1 MTTSRILQFAA
12 LVAAM
17 ALSGCDREGQK
28 AFPPPSGEK
37 PDVEYHK
44 RIDDVNAERKRLMT
58 EAVEAQKSGD
68 QERIAAAA
76 AALAENR
83 RKAGDMVRDH
93 MNLSKEQNK

>member
-1 MTTSRILQFAA
+1 MTTSRILRFAA
-12 LVAAM
+12 LVAAI
-17 ALSGCDREGQK
+17 ALSGCGREGQEGVSPAAAK
-28 AFPPPSGEK
+28 AEA
-37 PDVEYHK
+37 EYRE

-68 QERIAAAA
+68 RERIAAAA